1 MSTGAP
7 ESPSGP
13 DSPAC
18 LRLREVYNETAM
30 TGLSAQVQHK
40 GPDYYIQ
47 TQDLGKRANYI
58 ESLIYRSGKL
68 LTSRKTMYT
77 SFLGL
82 PDFEAKN
89 ARIMH
94 DQHDKI
100 LRDISE
106 GKFD

>member
-1 MSTGAP
+1 
-7 ESPSGP
+7 
-13 DSPAC
+13 
-18 LRLREVYNETAM
+18 M

-40 GPDYYIQ
+40 GLNYYVQ
-47 TQDLGKRANYI
+47 TQDHGQQANYI

-82 PDFEAKN
+82 PDFKEKVAH
-89 ARIMH
+89 IMH
-94 DQHDKI
+94 DQHEQI

-106 GKFD
+106 GKFDHCFAPGEKEGGSA